1 MFCLKKLIFHRKTF
15 TKMKTAETFIKSFM
29 VIGGIPARV
38 PRFF

>member
-1 MFCLKKLIFHRKTF
+1 
-15 TKMKTAETFIKSFM
+15 MKTAETFIKSFM